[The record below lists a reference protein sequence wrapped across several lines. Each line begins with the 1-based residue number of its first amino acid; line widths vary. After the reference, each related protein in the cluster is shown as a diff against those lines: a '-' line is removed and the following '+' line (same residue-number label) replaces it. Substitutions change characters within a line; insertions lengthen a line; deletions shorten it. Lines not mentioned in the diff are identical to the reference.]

1 MSEPKRQSPALADT
15 KPADVTSE
23 HASSTDAASMDT
35 VSVDAARESTAHA
48 VPSHRM
54 LSVAEE
60 ELSRIILDIHDGPV
74 QYLFTALSLLTGVQD
89 EIHTLSP
96 KSDLAPRLA
105 QVGMLLESSLYE
117 IKFFLGTFRPP
128 EFRTRA
134 LVSIVQGL
142 IIQHEEWTGTTITL
156 ETEDI
161 PDNIPLPVK
170 IALYRILQE
179 ALANGYRHS
188 GVERQTVR
196 LWRNDGR
203 ICLDVT
209 DSGRGFVP
217 PDLTVADDGDYVD
230 HIGLRGMRDRVALL
244 GGRFDLVSEP
254 GQGTRIHVEV
264 PAHV

>member
-1 MSEPKRQSPALADT
+1 M
-15 KPADVTSE
+15 
-23 HASSTDAASMDT
+23 
-35 VSVDAARESTAHA
+35 
-48 VPSHRM
+48 
-54 LSVAEE
+54 
-60 ELSRIILDIHDGPV
+60 
-74 QYLFTALSLLTGVQD
+74 
-89 EIHTLSP
+89 
-96 KSDLAPRLA
+96 
-105 QVGMLLESSLYE
+105 
-117 IKFFLGTFRPP
+117 
-128 EFRTRA
+128 
-134 LVSIVQGL
+134 QGL

-196 LWRNDGR
+196 LWRDDGR